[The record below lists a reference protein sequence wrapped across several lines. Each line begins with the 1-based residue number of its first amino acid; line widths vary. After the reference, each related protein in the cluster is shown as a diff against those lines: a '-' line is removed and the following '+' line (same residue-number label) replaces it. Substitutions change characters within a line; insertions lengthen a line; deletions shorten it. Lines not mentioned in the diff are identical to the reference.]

1 MNDVKNLV
9 GEKKQYTI
17 KGVDFWLEPIDLFND
32 DNGFDLL
39 LQASDESSKIKF
51 EAIKKIFELTLI
63 KSGITA
69 DMSFGTKL
77 LQNVLDVNGLGPEE
91 GKNVV
96 STSSKNSSKKED

>member
-9 GEKKQYTI
+9 GEKKKYTI
-17 KGVDFWLEPIDLFND
+17 KGVTFWLEPIDLFND

-39 LQASDESSKIKF
+39 LQASDEDPKVKF
-51 EAIKKIFELTLI
+51 EALKKIFELTLI

-77 LQNVLDVNGLGPEE
+77 LQAVLDVNGLGQEE
-91 GKNVV
+91 DQNVV
-96 STSSKNSSKKED
+96 STSSKVSSKKED